1 MSEFF
6 LKRDREMTATPSGS
20 GERLLHMI
28 RLIAAGPDS
37 FTLGEFAERAELPLS
52 SVHRLLKTLERAGFV
67 ERGGSLSY
75 RPGRELQRIASLIVS
90 RFDIGR
96 CARPLLETLVRD
108 FHETAVLCVYSPP
121 THRGIITEVVLTPH
135 PLRFA
140 IEKGANVS
148 LPWGSL
154 GHAIL
159 AYLPPAE
166 IELILRSEN
175 SGPLTGRP
183 RPTRQAL
190 EIEFAAIRE
199 NGYALYCEEHIDLA
213 GIAAPVF
220 KGDGEVLGAIGM
232 ILPSS
237 RYSMHTQGDLA
248 LAVRDATREL
258 SRQAGLAS

>member
-1 MSEFF
+1 
-6 LKRDREMTATPSGS
+6 
-20 GERLLHMI
+20 MI
-28 RLIAAGPDS
+28 RLIASGPDN
-37 FTLGEFAERAELPLS
+37 FTLGEFAKSADLPLS

-67 ERGGSLSY
+67 ERGAGQTY
-75 RPGRELQRIASLIVS
+75 RHGRELQRIASMIVS
-90 RFDIGR
+90 RFDLGR
-96 CARPLLETLVRD
+96 CARDLLERLVRD
-108 FHETAVLCVYSPP
+108 FHETAVLCTYSPP
-121 THRGIITEVVLTPH
+121 THRGVIAEVVPTPH

-140 IEKGANVS
+140 IEKGASVS

-154 GHAIL
+154 GHSIL
-159 AYLPPAE
+159 AYLPPSE

-190 EIEFAAIRE
+190 EAEFASIRE

-220 KGDGEVLGAIGM
+220 KGRGEVLGSIGM

-237 RYSMHTQGDLA
+237 RFNLHLEGDLA
-248 LAVRDATREL
+248 LAVRDAAQQL
-258 SRQAGLAS
+258 SNQAEMGA

>member
-1 MSEFF
+1 
-6 LKRDREMTATPSGS
+6 MTQSPSGS

-28 RLIAAGPDS
+28 RLIASGPDS
-37 FTLGEFAERAELPLS
+37 FTLGEFAERAQLPLS
-52 SVHRLLKTLERAGFV
+52 SVHRLLKTLEGAGFV
-67 ERGGSLSY
+67 ERGSGQSY
-75 RPGRELQRIASLIVS
+75 RQGRELRRIASLIVS

-96 CARPLLETLVRD
+96 CARELLEGLVRD

-121 THRGIITEVVLTPH
+121 THRGVIAEVVLTPH

-159 AYLPPAE
+159 AYLPPSE

-190 EIEFAAIRE
+190 ETEFAAIRE
-199 NGYALYCEEHIDLA
+199 NGYALYCEENIDLA

-220 KGDGEVLGAIGM
+220 RGPDEVLGAIGM

-237 RYSMHTQGDLA
+237 RYNLHMQGDLA
-248 LAVRDATREL
+248 FAVRDAAQEL
-258 SRQAGLAS
+258 SRQAEMSG

>member
-1 MSEFF
+1 
-6 LKRDREMTATPSGS
+6 MTSPPSGS

-28 RLIAAGPDS
+28 RLIASGPDV
-37 FTLGEFAERAELPLS
+37 FTLGEFAERAQLPLS
-52 SVHRLLKTLERAGFV
+52 SVHRLLKMLEKAGFV
-67 ERGGSLSY
+67 ERSAGQSY
-75 RPGRELQRIASLIVS
+75 RQGRELLRIASLIVS
-90 RFDIGR
+90 RFDLGR
-96 CARPLLETLVRD
+96 CARALLENLVRD
-108 FHETAVLCVYSPP
+108 FHETAVLCTYSPP
-121 THRGIITEVVLTPH
+121 THRGVIAEVVLTPH

-140 IEKGANVS
+140 IEKGASVS

-159 AYLPPAE
+159 AYLPQSE
-166 IELILRSEN
+166 IELVLRNEN

-190 EIEFAAIRE
+190 ETEFEAIRE

-220 KGDGEVLGAIGM
+220 TSRGEVLGSIGM

-237 RYSMHTQGDLA
+237 RYDLHLQGDIA
-248 LAVRDATREL
+248 LAVRDAAQEL
-258 SRQAGLAS
+258 SKQAEMSS